1 MSLPKRDNKQR
12 NKHKS
17 KTMTNEEKAREIA
30 NNCSTKI
37 VGAEVSDETYITTEP
52 DCYTAAMAMAQW
64 KDERIKELEVTLNCR
79 SKYERIYRNEFLKAE
94 KEALIN
100 KACEW
105 LRENASKHIHG
116 QYSFLKGLMLEEFQQ
131 AMKGGEQ

>member
-1 MSLPKRDNKQR
+1 
-12 NKHKS
+12 
-17 KTMTNEEKAREIA
+17 MTNREMALALSSMNRYEFSVEES
-30 NNCSTKI
+30 N
-37 VGAEVSDETYITTEP
+37 
-52 DCYTAAMAMAQW
+52 AAYNAALAMSEW
-64 KDERIKELEVTLNCR
+64 KDEQV
-79 SKYERIYRNEFLKAE
+79 KAE

-131 AMKGGEQ
+131 AMKGGEE

>member
-1 MSLPKRDNKQR
+1 
-12 NKHKS
+12 
-17 KTMTNEEKAREIA
+17 MTNEEEAREIA
-30 NNCSTKI
+30 NNSSTKI
-37 VGAEVSDETYITTEP
+37 VGAEVSDETYITTES
-52 DCYTAAMAMAQW
+52 DCYTAAITMAKW
-64 KDERIKELEVTLNCR
+64 KDEQ
-79 SKYERIYRNEFLKAE
+79 FKAE

-131 AMKGGEQ
+131 AMKGGEE

>member
-1 MSLPKRDNKQR
+1 
-12 NKHKS
+12 
-17 KTMTNEEKAREIA
+17 MTKNNEEKAK
-30 NNCSTKI
+30 KI
-37 VGAEVSDETYITTEP
+37 TDRIFESGFNTNRTFYDMAKN
-52 DCYTAAMAMAQW
+52 AAMEMARW
-64 KDERIKELEVTLNCR
+64 KDEQ
-79 SKYERIYRNEFLKAE
+79 FKAE

-131 AMKGGEQ
+131 AMKGGEE